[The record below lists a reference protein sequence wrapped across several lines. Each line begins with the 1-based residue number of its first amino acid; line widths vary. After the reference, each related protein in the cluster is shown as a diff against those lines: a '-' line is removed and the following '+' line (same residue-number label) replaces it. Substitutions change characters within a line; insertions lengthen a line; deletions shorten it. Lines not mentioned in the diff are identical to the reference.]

1 MPEPKQSTNE
11 YRVVNTDD
19 DRSSRHRVTATELI
33 DGVQHLLILEQDA
46 TGCYREVTLEPL
58 TARDRM
64 LVPQAVL

>member
-1 MPEPKQSTNE
+1 MPKNKQFTDD
-11 YRVVNTDD
+11 YRIVNTDHD
-19 DRSSRHRVTATELI
+19 PSGHRVTATELI

-64 LVPQAVL
+64 AVPQAVM